1 MDQEQIR
8 KQRQEEE
15 QREKMDLLK
24 EFFRAAGRNNISLFT
39 ELNARQKVVPN
50 PSGGI
55 VPLHACVDQLYKEI
69 EEGTFKL

>member
-1 MDQEQIR
+1 MDPEQIR
-8 KQRQEEE
+8 QQKQEEE

-39 ELNARQKVVPN
+39 ELRARQTN
-50 PSGGI
+50 ASDGTGPSI
-55 VPLHACVDQLYKEI
+55 DQLYKEI